1 MKKTV
6 RLAALLLALTL
17 ALPCAALAGE
27 LEDQVSCT
35 WVVTGGG
42 ANFSHDEIDG
52 VKAYPLRP
60 CSELVTRY
68 YSEVYGVDMWVGT
81 KPPYLDPRGVY
92 YDELT
97 ALGGFFRV
105 TDAPRRG
112 DIVHWPAEKRGKSYP
127 HSALVK
133 SYENGVITLIEQ
145 NFNSGGKTAFE
156 RKVRFP
162 SNYYDVYRLP
172 DFSNTP
178 SVAASEPEAST
189 PTDAPVTPTK
199 PEAPVSPEIP
209 AATVEPEA
217 PFVPAVPEET
227 AAPSAATAAV
237 EVAVQVTPQAVLLDG
252 AQVFPAAYI
261 IGGSNYFLLRDI
273 AGLLSGTSAAFSVDY
288 DGAARAVIITS
299 GEDYDG
305 PPDAVD
311 RTPASAGTLTSPTVY
326 IDGAAAAL
334 SSCLINGN
342 NYFKLRDLAA
352 ALDFGVTYDAENRA
366 VVIDSTTGYTPE

>member
-1 MKKTV
+1 MKKTF

-81 KPPYLDPRGVY
+81 KPPYLDPRGTY

-127 HSALVK
+127 HTALVK
-133 SYENGVITLIEQ
+133 SYEDGVITLIEQ

-178 SVAASEPEAST
+178 SVAASEPEA
-189 PTDAPVTPTK
+189 
-199 PEAPVSPEIP
+199 PVSPEIP
-209 AATVEPEA
+209 AATVEPDA

-227 AAPSAATAAV
+227 ATPAPATVPV
-237 EVAVQVTPQAVLLDG
+237 EVPVTVSPQAVLIDG
-252 AQVFPAAYI
+252 AQVFPAAYLI
-261 IGGSNYFLLRDI
+261 DGSNYFLLRDI
-273 AGLLSGTSAAFSVDY
+273 AGLLSGTPAAFSVDY
-288 DGAARAVIITS
+288 DAVARAVIIVS

-305 PPDAVD
+305 SPDAVD
-311 RTPASAGTLTSPTVY
+311 RTPASSGTLTSPTVY
-326 IDGAAAAL
+326 IDGTEATL
-334 SSCLINGN
+334 FSCLINGS

-352 ALDFGVTYDAENRA
+352 VLDFGVTYDAETRT

>member
-52 VKAYPLRP
+52 VKAYPYRP

-68 YSEVYGVDMWVGT
+68 YSEVYGVEMWVGT
-81 KPPYLDPRGVY
+81 KPPYLDPRGTY

-105 TDAPRRG
+105 TDTPRRG
-112 DIVHWPAEKRGKSYP
+112 DIVHWPVEKRGKSYP

-178 SVAASEPEAST
+178 SVAASEPEA
-189 PTDAPVTPTK
+189 PVRTDSPVTP
-199 PEAPVSPEIP
+199 A
-209 AATVEPEA
+209 EPEA
-217 PFVPAVPEET
+217 PFVPAVPEQN
-227 AAPSAATAAV
+227 AAPAADTA
-237 EVAVQVTPQAVLLDG
+237 EVAVQVSPQAILLDG
-252 AQVFPAAYI
+252 ARVFPAAYI
-261 IGGSNYFLLRDI
+261 IDGSNYFLLRDI
-273 AGLLSGTSAAFSVDY
+273 AGLLSGTPAAFSVDY

-305 PPDAVD
+305 SPDAVD
-311 RTPASAGTLTSPTVY
+311 RTPASVGTLTSPTVY
-326 IDGAAAAL
+326 IDGAAASL
-334 SSCLINGN
+334 SSCQTNGN

-352 ALDFGVTYDAENRA
+352 ALDFGVTYDAETGT
-366 VVIDSTTGYTPE
+366 VVIDSATGYTPE